1 MCGCSLLFIIC
12 LDEESKFASLSSATW
27 SKFLQSALV
36 TGQGL
41 VAAGATPEAAQ
52 QEIAKI
58 HEENLSTL
66 SALTEKDILEEQE
79 KLKRML
85 GKIDD
90 ALYEVCCGLLGPKVV
105 AFLQSRS
112 SQPSSTSSVTTEP
125 VVKTSESVLLDQ
137 QGWLN
142 MDIVEKEKMKWMTD
156 ISVAIETPQVN

>member
-1 MCGCSLLFIIC
+1 M
-12 LDEESKFASLSSATW
+12 
-27 SKFLQSALV
+27 QSALV

-58 HEENLSTL
+58 HEENVSTL

-79 KLKRML
+79 KLKKML
-85 GKIDD
+85 GKIDG
-90 ALYEVCCGLLGPKVV
+90 ALYEDCCGLLGPKVV

-112 SQPSSTSSVTTEP
+112 SQPPTPSVTTEP
-125 VVKTSESVLLDQ
+125 VVKTSELDLLDQ

-142 MDIVEKEKMKWMTD
+142 MDVVEKEKMKWMTD
-156 ISVAIETPQVN
+156 IPVAMETPRVNYMSIYI